1 MFLSG
6 FDFFPIKLSLQVAF
20 VATFFVVI
28 AGTALAYLLAT
39 KKFRGK
45 TLLEVLITLPLIL
58 PPTVTGYYLIL
69 LFGRQGIVGKYFE
82 WNLTFTWGAAVI
94 ASFVVSLPL
103 MVRTAQAAIESV
115 DRSMINTSYML
126 GYGKWQTAFK
136 VIFPLARKG
145 LLAGT
150 ILSFARAMGEFG
162 ATLMFAGNIPGRT
175 NTMPLEIYSLASS
188 GDWTKAHVLV
198 LILTLGSILI
208 LVLAT
213 KLARKDWS

>member
-1 MFLSG
+1 MVLSG
-6 FDFFPIKLSLQVAF
+6 FDFFPIKLSVQVAF

-28 AGTALAYLLAT
+28 IGTALAYLLAT

-45 TLLEVLITLPLIL
+45 TFLEVLITLPLIL

-69 LFGRQGIVGKYFE
+69 LFGRQGMIGKFFD

-94 ASFVVSLPL
+94 ASFVVALPL

-126 GYGKWQTAFK
+126 GYGRWQTAMK
-136 VIFPLARKG
+136 VIFPLSKKG
-145 LLAGT
+145 LIAGA

-188 GDWTKAHVLV
+188 GEWGKAHLLV
-198 LILTLGSILI
+198 LILTIGSILI
-208 LVLAT
+208 LMLAT
-213 KLARKDWS
+213 KLAQKDWS